1 MSRWSDLV
9 EELNGMRGD
18 PKLSA
23 CVLVCAAML
32 ANAMD
37 AQEGLARSMDGQTA
51 NAGSIALFV
60 EGIANAYLD
69 LAEKVGHTSV
79 HGKR

>member
-9 EELNGMRGD
+9 EELNVMRGD
-18 PKLSA
+18 PERSA
-23 CVLVCAAML
+23 SMLVCAAML

-37 AQEGLARSMDGQTA
+37 AQEALARSLNGETA

-69 LAEKVGHTSV
+69 LAEKIGHASV